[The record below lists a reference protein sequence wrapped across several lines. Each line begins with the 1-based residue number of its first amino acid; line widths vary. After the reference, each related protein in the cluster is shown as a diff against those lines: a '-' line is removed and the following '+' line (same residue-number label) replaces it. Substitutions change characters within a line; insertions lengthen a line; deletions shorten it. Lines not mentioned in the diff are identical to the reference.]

1 MNEEEKIKEILAS
14 LDTQLQVDAIR
25 IIEQNNIANKEENV
39 KALTK
44 AIILKKKDK
53 YPKDEEKIQEEKK
66 KYSESFKGAIEEEKT
81 KKRKEEER
89 IRKIIKTYE
98 KSIIKKQDISRL
110 YERQIITK
118 SQDIPVEENKKTFF
132 KIIKELFMRKT
143 INEKVKS
150 KETEETIGKTIDIKE
165 QRQQFVKGLEPKCI
179 IQNTDKEKKNIIKEE
194 KIHEK

>member
-1 MNEEEKIKEILAS
+1 VNEEEKIKEILAS